1 MRTWLACTQACMHGL
16 IHLQIY
22 THYIEISNT
31 IKMIPQT
38 PQNVTKWLS
47 YERVHTRIKCSCTLT
62 CMNGFIQLHRHICHI
77 ELSNMMQMM
86 PQTLQMVTKWLS
98 YNHVHSRINRTCTLA
113 CMHGSISLHR
123 QTHQME
129 LSNMI
134 QMTHQTPQTVTK
146 RLSNEPVH
154 NRI

>member
-1 MRTWLACTQACMHGL
+1 MRTWPACTQACMLGL

-22 THYIEISNT
+22 THYMEISNT

-47 YERVHTRIKCSCTLT
+47 YEQVHTRIKCSCTLT
-62 CMNGFIQLHRHICHI
+62 CMNGFIQLHRHIHHI

-98 YNHVHSRINRTCTLA
+98 YNHVHSRINHTCTPA
-113 CMHGSISLHR
+113 CMHGSTSLHR
-123 QTHQME
+123 HTHQME

-134 QMTHQTPQTVTK
+134 QMIHQTLQNGHQMDE
-146 RLSNEPVH
+146 L
-154 NRI
+154 